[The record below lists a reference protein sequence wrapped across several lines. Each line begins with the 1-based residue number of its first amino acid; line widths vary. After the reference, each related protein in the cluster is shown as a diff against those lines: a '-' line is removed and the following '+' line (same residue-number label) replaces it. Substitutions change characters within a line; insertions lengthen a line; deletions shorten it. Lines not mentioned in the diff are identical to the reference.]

1 MTSTQLQPGTVIHG
15 THNDY
20 RIERVLGQGS
30 FGITYVANVRLK
42 GRLGAIEST
51 ATVAIKEFFLRDVS
65 SRNGLRV
72 FSVSDS
78 TLCSDYRRDFLR
90 EAQNLSRLDNDHI
103 VKVLETIEEN
113 DTVYYVMEYL
123 SGGNLDQH
131 ILSHG
136 KLSCREA
143 LDIAIQ
149 IGEALKCMHAQHMLH
164 LDLKPLNVMRGE
176 DGHIVLIDFGL
187 SKCFG
192 ADGQPESSTRIGQG
206 TTGYAPIEQHSFNK
220 ADGFMPTLDI
230 YALGA
235 TLFKMLTGSVPP
247 EASVVLNEGLPVDE
261 LSSAGVPPAII
272 ALVERAMQPLR
283 RMRHQTVGE
292 FVDEAQRL
300 LASAPLSVGGPAASK
315 PFADP
320 VSSCRPYGE
329 QLFSGQPFGGS
340 PSADVSTPV
349 GEATRRSDG
358 WSDIPKSFFAVR
370 ETIFPNDETTDR
382 EGAVK
387 EDRPAKI
394 EVRWERNLDE
404 ATKQKL
410 RSFLS
415 GMKRRRVW
423 NNHPYDDDGDKVEV
437 FTLGDNSLA
446 KAMSIIN
453 NRATD
458 GYFPRLNLQTALRA
472 VLLLEQMTGLSFR
485 LASENEVVFDRY
497 DPERK
502 DHYLCFDGFKDGFYL
517 IHKDDLYAPRMEGM
531 EYITKINAYTHL
543 FFDSYGMQIVCDG
556 ASPMCDG
563 ASFNL
568 RATQMMHEEMQP
580 IGNSFYRVRSGNQ
593 WNISS
598 YFSPVMPLL
607 PQWHDNISD
616 FSVHT
621 LPGPAFGLSY
631 VGVKATDLSGY
642 TYYYKWIGSNF
653 ELIAKYDKKE
663 REEREQFT

>member
-42 GRLGAIEST
+42 GRLGAIES
-51 ATVAIKEFFLRDVS
+51 AAMVAIKEFFLRDVS

-123 SGGNLDQH
+123 PGGNLDQH

-206 TTGYAPIEQHSFNK
+206 TTGYAPIEQHSFKK

-261 LSSAGVPPAII
+261 LSSAGVPPAVI

-283 RMRHQTVGE
+283 RMRHQTVDE

-300 LASAPLSVGGPAASK
+300 LASAPSSVGRPAA
-315 PFADP
+315 
-320 VSSCRPYGE
+320 
-329 QLFSGQPFGGS
+329 
-340 PSADVSTPV
+340 PSADAPTPV
-349 GEATRRSDG
+349 GDATRRSDG
-358 WSDIPKSFFAVR
+358 WSDSPKSVFAVR
-370 ETIFPNDETTDR
+370 ETIFTNDEATDR
-382 EGAVK
+382 EGAYR
-387 EDRPAKI
+387 DTPAKI
-394 EVRWERNLDE
+394 EVRWKQNLDE
-404 ATKQKL
+404 DTKQKL
-410 RSFLS
+410 RSLLS
-415 GMKRRRVW
+415 GMRRERVW
-423 NNHPYDDDGDKVEV
+423 NNHPYDDDGDKVQV

-458 GYFPRLNLQTALRA
+458 GYFPLLNLQTALRA

-531 EYITKINAYTHL
+531 EYITKIYARTHL
-543 FFDSYGMQIVCDG
+543 FSDDYGMQIVCDG

-568 RATQMMHEEMQP
+568 RATQLVHEEMQP

-621 LPGPAFGLSY
+621 LPGPAFGFSY
-631 VGVKATDLSGY
+631 VGVVATDLSGY
-642 TYYYKWIGSNF
+642 TYYYKWTGSRF

>member
-15 THNDY
+15 TYNDY

-51 ATVAIKEFFLRDVS
+51 AMVAIKEFFLRDVS

-78 TLCSDYRRDFLR
+78 TLCSDYRCDFLR

-206 TTGYAPIEQHSFNK
+206 TTGYAPIEQHSFKK

-235 TLFKMLTGSVPP
+235 TLFKMLTGCVPP

-261 LSSAGVPPAII
+261 LSSAGVPPAVI

-292 FVDEAQRL
+292 FIDEAQRL
-300 LASAPLSVGGPAASK
+300 MASAPSSVGGPAA
-315 PFADP
+315 
-320 VSSCRPYGE
+320 
-329 QLFSGQPFGGS
+329 L
-340 PSADVSTPV
+340 SADVPTPV

-394 EVRWERNLDE
+394 EVRWERNLGED
-404 ATKQKL
+404 TKQKL
-410 RSFLS
+410 RTFLS
-415 GMKRRRVW
+415 GMRRKRVW

-446 KAMSIIN
+446 KAMDIIN

-485 LASENEVVFDRY
+485 LAAENEVVFDRY

-517 IHKDDLYAPRMEGM
+517 IHKYDISATRMEGM
-531 EYITKINAYTHL
+531 EYITKINARTYL
-543 FFDSYGMQIVCDG
+543 FSDDYGMQIVCDG

-568 RATQMMHEEMQP
+568 RATQMVHEEMQP
-580 IGNSFYRVRSGNQ
+580 IGNSFYKVRSGNQ

-621 LPGPAFGLSY
+621 VPGPAFGLSY
-631 VGVKATDLSGY
+631 VGVKGTDLSGY
-642 TYYYKWIGSNF
+642 TYYYKWIGSKF

-663 REEREQFT
+663 REEREQYT

>member
-42 GRLGAIEST
+42 GRLGAIES
-51 ATVAIKEFFLRDVS
+51 AAMVAIKEFFLRDVS
-65 SRNGLRV
+65 CRNGLRV

-283 RMRHQTVGE
+283 RMRHQTVDE
-292 FVDEAQRL
+292 FIDETQRL
-300 LASAPLSVGGPAASK
+300 LASAPSSVGGPAA
-315 PFADP
+315 
-320 VSSCRPYGE
+320 
-329 QLFSGQPFGGS
+329 
-340 PSADVSTPV
+340 PSADVPTPV

-358 WSDIPKSFFAVR
+358 WSDSPKSVFAVR
-370 ETIFPNDETTDR
+370 ETIIPNDETTDR

-394 EVRWERNLDE
+394 EVRWERNLGED
-404 ATKQKL
+404 TKQKL

-446 KAMSIIN
+446 QAMNIIN

-458 GYFPRLNLQTALRA
+458 GYFPRLGLHTALRA

-485 LASENEVVFDRY
+485 LASESELVIDRY
-497 DPERK
+497 DPDRK
-502 DHYLCFDGFKDGFYL
+502 DLYLCFDGFKDGFYL
-517 IHKDDLYAPRMEGM
+517 IHEEQVTGVRFEGM
-531 EYITKINAYTHL
+531 EYMTKINARTNL
-543 FFDSYGMQIVCDG
+543 FSDDYGMQIVCDG

-568 RATQMMHEEMQP
+568 RATQMVHEEMQP

-607 PQWHDNISD
+607 PQWHDNISNL
-616 FSVHT
+616 SVHT
-621 LPGPAFGLSY
+621 VPGPAFGLPY

>member
-51 ATVAIKEFFLRDVS
+51 AMVAIKEFFLRDVS
-65 SRNGLRV
+65 CRNGLRV

-206 TTGYAPIEQHSFNK
+206 TTGYAPIEQHSFKK

-261 LSSAGVPPAII
+261 LSSAGVPPAVI

-300 LASAPLSVGGPAASK
+300 LASAPSSVGGPAA
-315 PFADP
+315 
-320 VSSCRPYGE
+320 
-329 QLFSGQPFGGS
+329 
-340 PSADVSTPV
+340 PSADVPTPV

-358 WSDIPKSFFAVR
+358 WSDSPKSIFAVR
-370 ETIFPNDETTDR
+370 ETIIPNDETTDR

-394 EVRWERNLDE
+394 EVRWERNLGED
-404 ATKQKL
+404 TKQKL

-446 KAMSIIN
+446 QAMNIIN

-458 GYFPRLNLQTALRA
+458 GYFPRLGLHTALRA

>member
-1 MTSTQLQPGTVIHG
+1 MTSTQLHPGTVIHG

-206 TTGYAPIEQHSFNK
+206 TTGYAPIEQHSFKK

-261 LSSAGVPPAII
+261 LSSAGVPPAVI

-300 LASAPLSVGGPAASK
+300 LASAPSSVGRPA
-315 PFADP
+315 
-320 VSSCRPYGE
+320 
-329 QLFSGQPFGGS
+329 S
-340 PSADVSTPV
+340 PSADVPTPV
-349 GEATRRSDG
+349 GEAIRRSDG
-358 WSDIPKSFFAVR
+358 WSDIPKSVFAVR

-394 EVRWERNLDE
+394 EVRWERNLGED
-404 ATKQKL
+404 TKQKL

-446 KAMSIIN
+446 EAMDIIN

-458 GYFPRLNLQTALRA
+458 GYFPRLGLHTALRA

-485 LASENEVVFDRY
+485 LASENELVFDRY
-497 DPERK
+497 YSERK
-502 DHYLCFDGFKDGFYL
+502 DLYLCFDGFKDGFYL
-517 IHKDDLYAPRMEGM
+517 IHEEQVTGVRFEGM
-531 EYITKINAYTHL
+531 EYMTKINARTNL
-543 FFDSYGMQIVCDG
+543 FSDDYGMQIVCDG

>member
-42 GRLGAIEST
+42 GRLGAIES
-51 ATVAIKEFFLRDVS
+51 AAMVAIKEFFLRDVS

-206 TTGYAPIEQHSFNK
+206 TTGYAPIEQHSFKK

-261 LSSAGVPPAII
+261 LSSAGVPPAIV

-300 LASAPLSVGGPAASK
+300 LASAPSSVGRPA
-315 PFADP
+315 
-320 VSSCRPYGE
+320 
-329 QLFSGQPFGGS
+329 S
-340 PSADVSTPV
+340 PSADVPTPV

-358 WSDIPKSFFAVR
+358 WSDIPKSVFAVR
-370 ETIFPNDETTDR
+370 ETIIPNDETTDR

-394 EVRWERNLDE
+394 EVRWERNLGED
-404 ATKQKL
+404 TKQKL

-415 GMKRRRVW
+415 GMKRERVW

-446 KAMSIIN
+446 KAMDIIN

-485 LASENEVVFDRY
+485 LASENEVVFDHY
-497 DPERK
+497 YSERK
-502 DHYLCFDGFKDGFYL
+502 DLYLCFDGFKDGFYL
-517 IHKDDLYAPRMEGM
+517 IHEEQVTGVRFEGM
-531 EYITKINAYTHL
+531 EYMTKINARTNL
-543 FFDSYGMQIVCDG
+543 FSDDYGMQIVCDG

-568 RATQMMHEEMQP
+568 RATQMVHEEMQP

-616 FSVHT
+616 LSVHT
-621 LPGPAFGLSY
+621 VPGPAFGLPY

-642 TYYYKWIGSNF
+642 TYYYKWTGSNF

>member
-42 GRLGAIEST
+42 GRLGAIES
-51 ATVAIKEFFLRDVS
+51 AAMVAIKEFFLRDVS

-206 TTGYAPIEQHSFNK
+206 TTGYAPIEQHSFKK

-235 TLFKMLTGSVPP
+235 TLFKMLTGCVPP

-261 LSSAGVPPAII
+261 LSSAGVPPAVI

-300 LASAPLSVGGPAASK
+300 QASAPSSVGGPAA
-315 PFADP
+315 
-320 VSSCRPYGE
+320 
-329 QLFSGQPFGGS
+329 
-340 PSADVSTPV
+340 PSADVPTPV

-358 WSDIPKSFFAVR
+358 WSDIPKSVFAVR
-370 ETIFPNDETTDR
+370 ETIIPNDETTDR

-394 EVRWERNLDE
+394 EVRWERNLGED
-404 ATKQKL
+404 TKQKL

-423 NNHPYDDDGDKVEV
+423 NNHPYDDDGDKVQV

-446 KAMSIIN
+446 QAMDIIN

-485 LASENEVVFDRY
+485 LASENELVIDRY
-497 DPERK
+497 DSDRK
-502 DHYLCFDGFKDGFYL
+502 DLYLCFDGFKDGFYL
-517 IHKDDLYAPRMEGM
+517 IHEEQVTGVRIEGL
-531 EYITKINAYTHL
+531 EYMTKLNAYTKL
-543 FFDSYGMQIVCDG
+543 FSDSYGMQIVCDG
-556 ASPMCDG
+556 ASPMCDVT
-563 ASFNL
+563 SFNL
-568 RATQMMHEEMQP
+568 RATQLVHEEMQP

-616 FSVHT
+616 LSVHT
-621 LPGPAFGLSY
+621 LPGPAFGFSY

>member
-51 ATVAIKEFFLRDVS
+51 AMVAIKEFFLRDVS

-283 RMRHQTVGE
+283 RMRHQTVDE
-292 FVDEAQRL
+292 FIDETQRL
-300 LASAPLSVGGPAASK
+300 LASAPSSVGGPAA
-315 PFADP
+315 
-320 VSSCRPYGE
+320 
-329 QLFSGQPFGGS
+329 
-340 PSADVSTPV
+340 PSADVPTPV
-349 GEATRRSDG
+349 GEAIRRSDG
-358 WSDIPKSFFAVR
+358 WSDSPKSVFAVR
-370 ETIFPNDETTDR
+370 ETIIPNDETTDR

-394 EVRWERNLDE
+394 EVRWERNLGED
-404 ATKQKL
+404 TKQKL

-446 KAMSIIN
+446 KAMDIIN

-485 LASENEVVFDRY
+485 LASENEVVIDHY
-497 DPERK
+497 YSERK
-502 DHYLCFDGFKDGFYL
+502 DLYLCFDGFKDGFYL
-517 IHKDDLYAPRMEGM
+517 IHEDDVFGPRMEGM
-531 EYITKINAYTHL
+531 EYITKIYARPHL
-543 FFDSYGMQIVCDG
+543 FSDDYGMQIVCDG

-568 RATQMMHEEMQP
+568 RATQLVHEEMQP

-616 FSVHT
+616 LSVHT
-621 LPGPAFGLSY
+621 LPGPAFGFSY
-631 VGVKATDLSGY
+631 VGVVATDLSGY
-642 TYYYKWIGSNF
+642 T
-653 ELIAKYDKKE
+653 
-663 REEREQFT
+663 

>member
-42 GRLGAIEST
+42 GRLGAIES
-51 ATVAIKEFFLRDVS
+51 AAMVAIKEFFLRDVS
-65 SRNGLRV
+65 CRNGLRV

-283 RMRHQTVGE
+283 RMRHQTVDE
-292 FVDEAQRL
+292 FIDETQRL
-300 LASAPLSVGGPAASK
+300 LASAPSSVGGPAA
-315 PFADP
+315 
-320 VSSCRPYGE
+320 
-329 QLFSGQPFGGS
+329 
-340 PSADVSTPV
+340 PSADVPTPV

-358 WSDIPKSFFAVR
+358 WSDSPKSVFAVR
-370 ETIFPNDETTDR
+370 ETIIPNDETTDR

-394 EVRWERNLDE
+394 EVRWERNLGED
-404 ATKQKL
+404 TKQKL

-446 KAMSIIN
+446 QAMNIIN

-485 LASENEVVFDRY
+485 LASENELVIDRY
-497 DPERK
+497 DSDRK
-502 DHYLCFDGFKDGFYL
+502 DLYLCFDGFKDGFYL
-517 IHKDDLYAPRMEGM
+517 IHEEQVTGVRIEGL
-531 EYITKINAYTHL
+531 EYMTKLNAYTKL
-543 FFDSYGMQIVCDG
+543 FSDDYGMQIVCDG

-568 RATQMMHEEMQP
+568 RATQMVHEEMQP

-616 FSVHT
+616 LSVHT
-621 LPGPAFGLSY
+621 LPGPAFGFSY
-631 VGVKATDLSGY
+631 VGVVATDLSGY

>member
-20 RIERVLGQGS
+20 RIERALGQGS

-42 GRLGAIEST
+42 GRLGAIES
-51 ATVAIKEFFLRDVS
+51 AAMVAIKEFFLRDVS

-206 TTGYAPIEQHSFNK
+206 TTGYAPIEQHSFKK

-235 TLFKMLTGSVPP
+235 TLFKMLTGCVPP

-292 FVDEAQRL
+292 FVDEAQHL
-300 LASAPLSVGGPAASK
+300 LASAPSSVGGPA
-315 PFADP
+315 
-320 VSSCRPYGE
+320 
-329 QLFSGQPFGGS
+329 S
-340 PSADVSTPV
+340 PSADVPTPV

-358 WSDIPKSFFAVR
+358 WSDIPKSAFAVR
-370 ETIFPNDETTDR
+370 ESIFTKDEATYR
-382 EGAVK
+382 EGAYRGTP
-387 EDRPAKI
+387 EMI
-394 EVRWERNLDE
+394 EVFWKRMLGED
-404 ATKQKL
+404 TKQRL
-410 RSFLS
+410 RSLLS
-415 GMKRRRVW
+415 GMRRVRVW
-423 NNHPYDDDGDKVEV
+423 NNNPYDEDNGDKVEV
-437 FTLGDNSLA
+437 FTLGDDSLA
-446 KAMSIIN
+446 KVMDIIN

-472 VLLLEQMTGLSFR
+472 VLLLEEMTGHSFR
-485 LASENEVVFDRY
+485 LASESEIVFERY
-497 DPERK
+497 NPERK
-502 DHYLCFDGFKDGFYL
+502 DRYLCFDGFKDGFYL
-517 IHKDDLYAPRMEGM
+517 INKDNLSAPMM
-531 EYITKINAYTHL
+531 QNHEYITKLDARTDL
-543 FFDSYGMQIVCDG
+543 FSDSYGMQIVCDG
-556 ASPMCDG
+556 ASPMCNG

-568 RATQMMHEEMQP
+568 RATQMVHEEMQP

-607 PQWHDNISD
+607 PQWHDNISN
-616 FSVHT
+616 FSVRT
-621 LPGPAFGLSY
+621 VPGPAFGLPY
-631 VGVKATDLSGY
+631 VGVVATDLSGY
-642 TYYYKWIGSNF
+642 TYYYKWTGSNF

-663 REEREQFT
+663 REEREQLT

>member
-51 ATVAIKEFFLRDVS
+51 AMVAIKEFFLRDVS

-206 TTGYAPIEQHSFNK
+206 TTGYAPIEQHSFKK

-235 TLFKMLTGSVPP
+235 TLFKMLTGCVPP

-261 LSSAGVPPAII
+261 LSSAGVPPAVI

-300 LASAPLSVGGPAASK
+300 LASAPSSVGRPA
-315 PFADP
+315 
-320 VSSCRPYGE
+320 
-329 QLFSGQPFGGS
+329 S
-340 PSADVSTPV
+340 PSADVPTPV
-349 GEATRRSDG
+349 GEAIRRSDG
-358 WSDIPKSFFAVR
+358 WSDIPKSVFAVR

-394 EVRWERNLDE
+394 EVRWERNLGED
-404 ATKQKL
+404 TKQKL

-446 KAMSIIN
+446 EAMDIIN

-458 GYFPRLNLQTALRA
+458 GYFPRLGLHTALRA

-485 LASENEVVFDRY
+485 LASESELVFDRY
-497 DPERK
+497 DPDRK
-502 DHYLCFDGFKDGFYL
+502 DLYLCFDGFKDGFYL
-517 IHKDDLYAPRMEGM
+517 IHEEQVTGVRFEGM

-621 LPGPAFGLSY
+621 LPGPVFGLSY

>member
-42 GRLGAIEST
+42 GRLGSIESA

-261 LSSAGVPPAII
+261 LSSAGVPPTVI

-283 RMRHQTVGE
+283 RMRHQTVDE
-292 FVDEAQRL
+292 FIDETQRL
-300 LASAPLSVGGPAASK
+300 LASAPSSVGGPVA
-315 PFADP
+315 
-320 VSSCRPYGE
+320 
-329 QLFSGQPFGGS
+329 
-340 PSADVSTPV
+340 PSADVPTPV

-358 WSDIPKSFFAVR
+358 WSDIPKSVFAVR
-370 ETIFPNDETTDR
+370 ETIIPNDETTDR

-394 EVRWERNLDE
+394 EVRWERNLGED
-404 ATKQKL
+404 TKQKL

-446 KAMSIIN
+446 QAMNIIN

-458 GYFPRLNLQTALRA
+458 GYFPRLGLHTALRA

-485 LASENEVVFDRY
+485 LASENEVVFDHY
-497 DPERK
+497 YSERK
-502 DHYLCFDGFKDGFYL
+502 DLYLCFDGFKDGFYL
-517 IHKDDLYAPRMEGM
+517 IHEEQVTGVRFEGM
-531 EYITKINAYTHL
+531 EYMTKINARTNL
-543 FFDSYGMQIVCDG
+543 FSDDYGMQIVCDG

>member
-51 ATVAIKEFFLRDVS
+51 AMVAIKEFFLRDVS

-206 TTGYAPIEQHSFNK
+206 TTGYAPIEQHSFKK

-261 LSSAGVPPAII
+261 LSSAGVPPAVI

-300 LASAPLSVGGPAASK
+300 LASAPSSVGRPA
-315 PFADP
+315 
-320 VSSCRPYGE
+320 
-329 QLFSGQPFGGS
+329 S
-340 PSADVSTPV
+340 PSADVPTPV
-349 GEATRRSDG
+349 GEAIRRSDG
-358 WSDIPKSFFAVR
+358 WSDIPKSVFAVR

-394 EVRWERNLDE
+394 EVRWERNLGED
-404 ATKQKL
+404 TKQKL

-446 KAMSIIN
+446 EAMDIIN

-458 GYFPRLNLQTALRA
+458 GYFPRLGLHTALRA

-485 LASENEVVFDRY
+485 LASESELVFDRY
-497 DPERK
+497 DPDRK
-502 DHYLCFDGFKDGFYL
+502 DLYLCFDGFKDGFYL
-517 IHKDDLYAPRMEGM
+517 IHEEQVTGVRFEGM

>member
-42 GRLGAIEST
+42 GRLGAIES
-51 ATVAIKEFFLRDVS
+51 AAMVAIKEFFLRDVS

-143 LDIAIQ
+143 LDIALQ
-149 IGEALKCMHAQHMLH
+149 IGEALRCMHAQHMLH

-206 TTGYAPIEQHSFNK
+206 TTGYAPIEQHSFKK

-261 LSSAGVPPAII
+261 LSSAGVPPAVI

-283 RMRHQTVGE
+283 RMRHQTVDE

-300 LASAPLSVGGPAASK
+300 LASAPSSVGRPAA
-315 PFADP
+315 
-320 VSSCRPYGE
+320 
-329 QLFSGQPFGGS
+329 
-340 PSADVSTPV
+340 PSADAPTPV
-349 GEATRRSDG
+349 GDATRRSDG
-358 WSDIPKSFFAVR
+358 WSDSPKSVFAVR
-370 ETIFPNDETTDR
+370 ETIFTNDEATDR
-382 EGAVK
+382 EGAYR
-387 EDRPAKI
+387 DTPAKI
-394 EVRWERNLDE
+394 EVRWKQNLDE

-410 RSFLS
+410 RSLLS
-415 GMKRRRVW
+415 SMRRKRVW
-423 NNHPYDDDGDKVEV
+423 NNHPYDDDGDKVQV

-458 GYFPRLNLQTALRA
+458 GYFPLLNLQTALRA

-531 EYITKINAYTHL
+531 EYITKIYARTHL
-543 FFDSYGMQIVCDG
+543 FSDSYGMQIVCDG

-568 RATQMMHEEMQP
+568 RATQMVHEEMQP

-621 LPGPAFGLSY
+621 LPGPAFGFSY
-631 VGVKATDLSGY
+631 VGVVATDLSGY
-642 TYYYKWIGSNF
+642 TYYYKWTGSNF

>member
-20 RIERVLGQGS
+20 RIECVLGQGS

-51 ATVAIKEFFLRDVS
+51 AMVAIKEFFLRDVS

-149 IGEALKCMHAQHMLH
+149 IGDALKCMHAQHMLH

-206 TTGYAPIEQHSFNK
+206 TTGYAPIEQHSFKK

-235 TLFKMLTGSVPP
+235 TLFKMLTGCVPP

-261 LSSAGVPPAII
+261 LSSAGVPPAVI

-283 RMRHQTVGE
+283 RMRHQTVSE

-300 LASAPLSVGGPAASK
+300 LASAPSSVGRPA
-315 PFADP
+315 
-320 VSSCRPYGE
+320 
-329 QLFSGQPFGGS
+329 S
-340 PSADVSTPV
+340 PSADVPTPV
-349 GEATRRSDG
+349 GEAIRRSDG
-358 WSDIPKSFFAVR
+358 WSDSPKSAFAVR
-370 ETIFPNDETTDR
+370 ESIIPNDETTDR

-394 EVRWERNLDE
+394 EVRWERNLGED
-404 ATKQKL
+404 TKQKL

-485 LASENEVVFDRY
+485 LASENEVVFDHY
-497 DPERK
+497 YSERK
-502 DHYLCFDGFKDGFYL
+502 DLYLCFDGFKDGFYL
-517 IHKDDLYAPRMEGM
+517 IHEEQVTGVRFEGM
-531 EYITKINAYTHL
+531 EYMTKINARTNL
-543 FFDSYGMQIVCDG
+543 FSDDYGMQIVCDG

-568 RATQMMHEEMQP
+568 RATQMVHEEMQP

-616 FSVHT
+616 LSVHT
-621 LPGPAFGLSY
+621 VPGPAFGLPY

>member
-42 GRLGAIEST
+42 GRLGAIES
-51 ATVAIKEFFLRDVS
+51 AAMVAIKEFFLRDVS

-143 LDIAIQ
+143 LDIALQ

-206 TTGYAPIEQHSFNK
+206 TTGYAPIEQHSFKK

-235 TLFKMLTGSVPP
+235 TLFKMLTGCVPP

-261 LSSAGVPPAII
+261 LSSAGVPPAVI

-283 RMRHQTVGE
+283 RMRHQTVDE

-300 LASAPLSVGGPAASK
+300 LASAPSSVGGPAA
-315 PFADP
+315 
-320 VSSCRPYGE
+320 
-329 QLFSGQPFGGS
+329 
-340 PSADVSTPV
+340 PSADAPTPV
-349 GEATRRSDG
+349 GDATRRSDG

-394 EVRWERNLDE
+394 EVRWKQNLDE
-404 ATKQKL
+404 NTKQKL

-415 GMKRRRVW
+415 GMRRRRVW

-446 KAMSIIN
+446 KAMYIIN

-485 LASENEVVFDRY
+485 LASENELVIDRY
-497 DPERK
+497 DPDRK
-502 DHYLCFDGFKDGFYL
+502 DLYLCFDGFKDGFYL
-517 IHKDDLYAPRMEGM
+517 IHEEQVTGVRIEGL
-531 EYITKINAYTHL
+531 EYMTKLNAYTHL
-543 FFDSYGMQIVCDG
+543 FSDDYGMQIVCDG

-568 RATQMMHEEMQP
+568 RATQLVHEEMQP

-642 TYYYKWIGSNF
+642 TYYYKWIGSRF

>member
-1 MTSTQLQPGTVIHG
+1 MTSTQLHPGTVIHG

-51 ATVAIKEFFLRDVS
+51 AMVAIKEFFLRDVS

-206 TTGYAPIEQHSFNK
+206 TTGYAPIEQHSFKK

-247 EASVVLNEGLPVDE
+247 EASVVLNEELPVDE

-300 LASAPLSVGGPAASK
+300 LASAPSSVGGPA
-315 PFADP
+315 
-320 VSSCRPYGE
+320 
-329 QLFSGQPFGGS
+329 S
-340 PSADVSTPV
+340 PSADVPTPV
-349 GEATRRSDG
+349 GDATRRSDG

-404 ATKQKL
+404 DTKQKL
-410 RSFLS
+410 RTFLS

-437 FTLGDNSLA
+437 FTLGDNSLE

-531 EYITKINAYTHL
+531 EYITKIHARTHL
-543 FFDSYGMQIVCDG
+543 FSDDYGMQIVCDG

-568 RATQMMHEEMQP
+568 RATQMVHEEMQP

-621 LPGPAFGLSY
+621 LPGPAFGFSY
-631 VGVKATDLSGY
+631 VGVVATDLSGY

-663 REEREQFT
+663 RAEREQLT

>member
-51 ATVAIKEFFLRDVS
+51 AMVAIKEFFLRDVS

-206 TTGYAPIEQHSFNK
+206 TTGYAPIEQHSFKK

-261 LSSAGVPPAII
+261 LSSAGVPPAVI

-300 LASAPLSVGGPAASK
+300 LASAPSSVGRPA
-315 PFADP
+315 
-320 VSSCRPYGE
+320 
-329 QLFSGQPFGGS
+329 S
-340 PSADVSTPV
+340 PSADVPTPV
-349 GEATRRSDG
+349 GEAIRRSNG
-358 WSDIPKSFFAVR
+358 WSDSPKSAFAVR

-394 EVRWERNLDE
+394 EVRWERNLGED
-404 ATKQKL
+404 TKQKL

-446 KAMSIIN
+446 EAMDIIN

-458 GYFPRLNLQTALRA
+458 GYFPRLGLHTALRA

-485 LASENEVVFDRY
+485 LASESELVFDRY
-497 DPERK
+497 DPDRK
-502 DHYLCFDGFKDGFYL
+502 DLYLCFDGFKDGFYL
-517 IHKDDLYAPRMEGM
+517 IHEEQVTGVRFEGM

>member
-51 ATVAIKEFFLRDVS
+51 AMVAIKEFFLRDVS

-78 TLCSDYRRDFLR
+78 ALCSDYRRDFLR

-206 TTGYAPIEQHSFNK
+206 TTGYAPIEQHSFKK

-235 TLFKMLTGSVPP
+235 TLFKMLTGGVPP

-261 LSSAGVPPAII
+261 LSSAGVPPAVI

-300 LASAPLSVGGPAASK
+300 LASAPSSVGRPA
-315 PFADP
+315 
-320 VSSCRPYGE
+320 
-329 QLFSGQPFGGS
+329 S
-340 PSADVSTPV
+340 PSADVPTPV
-349 GEATRRSDG
+349 GEAIRRSDG
-358 WSDIPKSFFAVR
+358 WSDIPKSVFAVR

-394 EVRWERNLDE
+394 EVRWERNLGED
-404 ATKQKL
+404 TKQKL

-446 KAMSIIN
+446 EAMDIIN

-458 GYFPRLNLQTALRA
+458 GYFPRLGLHTALRA

-485 LASENEVVFDRY
+485 LASESELVFDRY
-497 DPERK
+497 DPDRK
-502 DHYLCFDGFKDGFYL
+502 DLYLCFDGFKDGFYL
-517 IHKDDLYAPRMEGM
+517 IHEEQVTGVRFEGM

>member
-51 ATVAIKEFFLRDVS
+51 AMVAIKEFFLRDVS

-206 TTGYAPIEQHSFNK
+206 TTGYAPIEQHSFKK

-235 TLFKMLTGSVPP
+235 TLFKMLTGCVPP

-261 LSSAGVPPAII
+261 LSSAGVPPAVI

-300 LASAPLSVGGPAASK
+300 LASAPSSVGGPAA
-315 PFADP
+315 
-320 VSSCRPYGE
+320 
-329 QLFSGQPFGGS
+329 
-340 PSADVSTPV
+340 PSADVPTPV
-349 GEATRRSDG
+349 GDATRRSDG
-358 WSDIPKSFFAVR
+358 WSDNPKSFFAVR
-370 ETIFPNDETTDR
+370 ETIIPNDETTDR

-394 EVRWERNLDE
+394 EVRWERNLGED
-404 ATKQKL
+404 TKQKL

-446 KAMSIIN
+446 EAMDIIN

-458 GYFPRLNLQTALRA
+458 GYFPRLGLHTALRA

-485 LASENEVVFDRY
+485 LASESELVFDRY
-497 DPERK
+497 DPDRK
-502 DHYLCFDGFKDGFYL
+502 DLYLCFDGFKDGFYL
-517 IHKDDLYAPRMEGM
+517 IHEEQVTGVRFEGM

>member
-42 GRLGAIEST
+42 GRLGAIES
-51 ATVAIKEFFLRDVS
+51 AAMVAIKEFFLRDVS

-206 TTGYAPIEQHSFNK
+206 TTGYAPIEQHSFKK

-235 TLFKMLTGSVPP
+235 TLFKMLTGCVPP

-261 LSSAGVPPAII
+261 LSSAGVPPAVI

-300 LASAPLSVGGPAASK
+300 QASAPSSVGRPA
-315 PFADP
+315 
-320 VSSCRPYGE
+320 
-329 QLFSGQPFGGS
+329 S
-340 PSADVSTPV
+340 PSADVPTPV

-358 WSDIPKSFFAVR
+358 WSDIPKSVFAVR
-370 ETIFPNDETTDR
+370 ETIIPNDETTDR

-404 ATKQKL
+404 NTKQKL

-415 GMKRRRVW
+415 GMRRRRVW

-446 KAMSIIN
+446 KAMNIIN

-458 GYFPRLNLQTALRA
+458 GYFPLLNLQTALRA

-485 LASENEVVFDRY
+485 LASENELVIDRY
-497 DPERK
+497 DSDRK
-502 DHYLCFDGFKDGFYL
+502 DLYLCFDGFKDGFYL
-517 IHKDDLYAPRMEGM
+517 IHEEQVTGVRIEGL
-531 EYITKINAYTHL
+531 EYMTKINAYTKL
-543 FFDSYGMQIVCDG
+543 FSDSYGMQIVCDG
-556 ASPMCDG
+556 ASPMCDVT
-563 ASFNL
+563 SFNL
-568 RATQMMHEEMQP
+568 RATQLVHEEMQP
-580 IGNSFYRVRSGNQ
+580 IGNSFYKVRNGNQ

-621 LPGPAFGLSY
+621 LPGPAFGFSY
-631 VGVKATDLSGY
+631 VGVVATDLSGY
-642 TYYYKWIGSNF
+642 TYYYKWTGSNF

-663 REEREQFT
+663 REEREQLT

>member
-42 GRLGAIEST
+42 GRLGAIES
-51 ATVAIKEFFLRDVS
+51 AAMVAIKEFFLRDVS

-143 LDIAIQ
+143 LDIALQ

-206 TTGYAPIEQHSFNK
+206 TTGYAPIEQHSFKK

-235 TLFKMLTGSVPP
+235 TLFKMLTGCVPP

-261 LSSAGVPPAII
+261 LSSAGVPPAVI

-283 RMRHQTVGE
+283 RMRHQTVDE

-300 LASAPLSVGGPAASK
+300 LASAPSSVGRPAA
-315 PFADP
+315 
-320 VSSCRPYGE
+320 
-329 QLFSGQPFGGS
+329 
-340 PSADVSTPV
+340 PSADAPTPV
-349 GEATRRSDG
+349 GDATRRSDG
-358 WSDIPKSFFAVR
+358 WSDSPKSVFAVR
-370 ETIFPNDETTDR
+370 ETIFTNDEATDR
-382 EGAVK
+382 EGAYR
-387 EDRPAKI
+387 DTPAKI
-394 EVRWERNLDE
+394 EVRWKQNLDE
-404 ATKQKL
+404 DTKQKL
-410 RSFLS
+410 RSLLS
-415 GMKRRRVW
+415 SMRRKRVW
-423 NNHPYDDDGDKVEV
+423 NNHPYDDDGDKVQV

-458 GYFPRLNLQTALRA
+458 GYFPLLNLQTALRA

-531 EYITKINAYTHL
+531 EYITKIYARTHL
-543 FFDSYGMQIVCDG
+543 FSDDYGMQIVCDG

-568 RATQMMHEEMQP
+568 RATQLVHEEMQP

-621 LPGPAFGLSY
+621 LPGPAFGFSY
-631 VGVKATDLSGY
+631 VGVVATDLSGY
-642 TYYYKWIGSNF
+642 TYYYKWTGSNF

>member
-42 GRLGAIEST
+42 GRLGAIESA

-143 LDIAIQ
+143 LDIALQ
-149 IGEALKCMHAQHMLH
+149 IGEALRCMHAQHMLH

-206 TTGYAPIEQHSFNK
+206 TTGYAPIEQHSFKK

-261 LSSAGVPPAII
+261 LSSEGVPPAVI
-272 ALVERAMQPLR
+272 AFVERAMQPLR
-283 RMRHQTVGE
+283 RMRHQTVDE

-300 LASAPLSVGGPAASK
+300 LASAPSSVGGPAASK
-315 PFADP
+315 PFADQ
-320 VSSCRPYGE
+320 VS
-329 QLFSGQPFGGS
+329 SGQPFGGF
-340 PSADVSTPV
+340 PSADAPTPV
-349 GEATRRSDG
+349 GEVTRRSDG

-404 ATKQKL
+404 NTKQKL

-415 GMKRRRVW
+415 GMRRRRVW

-446 KAMSIIN
+446 KAMDIIN

-485 LASENEVVFDRY
+485 LASENELVIDHY
-497 DPERK
+497 DSERK

-517 IHKDDLYAPRMEGM
+517 IHEDDVFGPRMEGM
-531 EYITKINAYTHL
+531 EYITKIYARPHL
-543 FFDSYGMQIVCDG
+543 FSDDYGMQIVCDG

-568 RATQMMHEEMQP
+568 RVTQMMHKEMQP

-642 TYYYKWIGSNF
+642 TYYYKWTGSRF

>member
-42 GRLGAIEST
+42 GRLGAIES
-51 ATVAIKEFFLRDVS
+51 AAMVAIKEFFLRDVS
-65 SRNGLRV
+65 CRNGLRV

-143 LDIAIQ
+143 LDIALQ

-206 TTGYAPIEQHSFNK
+206 TTGYAPIEQHSFKK

-261 LSSAGVPPAII
+261 LSSAGVPPAVI

-283 RMRHQTVGE
+283 RMRHQTVDE

-300 LASAPLSVGGPAASK
+300 LASAPSSVGGPAASK
-315 PFADP
+315 PFADQ
-320 VSSCRPYGE
+320 VS
-329 QLFSGQPFGGS
+329 SGQPFGGF
-340 PSADVSTPV
+340 PSSDAPTPV
-349 GEATRRSDG
+349 GDATRRSDG
-358 WSDIPKSFFAVR
+358 WSDIPKSVFAVR

-394 EVRWERNLDE
+394 EVRWERNLGE
-404 ATKQKL
+404 NTKQKL

-415 GMKRRRVW
+415 GMRRRRVW

-446 KAMSIIN
+446 EAMDIIN

-458 GYFPRLNLQTALRA
+458 GYFPRLSLQTALRA

-485 LASENEVVFDRY
+485 LASESEVVIDRY
-497 DPERK
+497 VPERK
-502 DHYLCFDGFKDGFYL
+502 EHYLCFDGNKDGFYL
-517 IHKDDLYAPRMEGM
+517 IHKDDLFAPRMEGH
-531 EYITKINAYTHL
+531 EYITKLDAYTNL
-543 FFDSYGMQIVCDG
+543 FSDSYGMQIVCDG

-568 RATQMMHEEMQP
+568 RATQMVHEEMQP

-621 LPGPAFGLSY
+621 LPGPAFGFSY
-631 VGVKATDLSGY
+631 VGVVATDLSGY
-642 TYYYKWIGSNF
+642 TYYYKWTGSNF

>member
-1 MTSTQLQPGTVIHG
+1 MTSTQLHPGTVIHG

-51 ATVAIKEFFLRDVS
+51 AMVAIKEFFLRDVS

-206 TTGYAPIEQHSFNK
+206 TTGYAPIEQHSFKK

-235 TLFKMLTGSVPP
+235 TLFKMLTGCVPP

-261 LSSAGVPPAII
+261 LSSAGVPPAVI

-300 LASAPLSVGGPAASK
+300 LASAPSSVGRPA
-315 PFADP
+315 
-320 VSSCRPYGE
+320 
-329 QLFSGQPFGGS
+329 S
-340 PSADVSTPV
+340 PSADVPTPV
-349 GEATRRSDG
+349 GDAIRRSDG
-358 WSDIPKSFFAVR
+358 WSDIPKSVFAVR

-394 EVRWERNLDE
+394 EVRWERNLGED
-404 ATKQKL
+404 TKQKL

-446 KAMSIIN
+446 EAMDIIN

-458 GYFPRLNLQTALRA
+458 GYFPRLGLHTALRA

-485 LASENEVVFDRY
+485 LASESELVFDRY
-497 DPERK
+497 DPDRK
-502 DHYLCFDGFKDGFYL
+502 DLYLCFDGFKDGFYL
-517 IHKDDLYAPRMEGM
+517 IHEEQVTGVRFEGM

-663 REEREQFT
+663 REEHEQFT

>member
-42 GRLGAIEST
+42 GRLGAIES
-51 ATVAIKEFFLRDVS
+51 AAMVAIKEFFLRDVS

-136 KLSCREA
+136 RLSCREA

-206 TTGYAPIEQHSFNK
+206 TTGYAPIEQHSFKK

-235 TLFKMLTGSVPP
+235 TLFKMLTGCVPP

-261 LSSAGVPPAII
+261 LSSAGVPPAVI

-300 LASAPLSVGGPAASK
+300 LASAPSSVGRPA
-315 PFADP
+315 
-320 VSSCRPYGE
+320 
-329 QLFSGQPFGGS
+329 S
-340 PSADVSTPV
+340 PSADVPTPV

-358 WSDIPKSFFAVR
+358 WSDIPKSVFAVR
-370 ETIFPNDETTDR
+370 ETIIPNDETTDR

-387 EDRPAKI
+387 ENRPAKI

-404 ATKQKL
+404 NTKQKL

-415 GMKRRRVW
+415 GMRRRRVW

-446 KAMSIIN
+446 QAMNIIN

-458 GYFPRLNLQTALRA
+458 GYFPRLGLHTALRA

-517 IHKDDLYAPRMEGM
+517 IHKDDLYAPRIEGM

-663 REEREQFT
+663 REEREQYT

>member
-51 ATVAIKEFFLRDVS
+51 AMVAIKEFFLRDVS

-206 TTGYAPIEQHSFNK
+206 TTGYAPIEQHSFKK

-235 TLFKMLTGSVPP
+235 TLFKMLTGCVPP

-300 LASAPLSVGGPAASK
+300 LASAPSSVGRPA
-315 PFADP
+315 
-320 VSSCRPYGE
+320 
-329 QLFSGQPFGGS
+329 S
-340 PSADVSTPV
+340 PSADVPTPV
-349 GEATRRSDG
+349 GDATRRSDG
-358 WSDIPKSFFAVR
+358 WSDNPKSFFAVR
-370 ETIFPNDETTDR
+370 ETIIPNDETTDR

-394 EVRWERNLDE
+394 EVRWERNLGED
-404 ATKQKL
+404 TKQKL

-446 KAMSIIN
+446 EAMDIIN

-458 GYFPRLNLQTALRA
+458 GYFPRLGLHTALRA

-485 LASENEVVFDRY
+485 LASESELVFDRY
-497 DPERK
+497 DPDRK
-502 DHYLCFDGFKDGFYL
+502 DLYLCFDGFKDGFYL
-517 IHKDDLYAPRMEGM
+517 IHEEQVTGVRFEGM

>member
-51 ATVAIKEFFLRDVS
+51 VMVAIKEFFLRDVS

-261 LSSAGVPPAII
+261 LSSAGVPPAVI

-292 FVDEAQRL
+292 FIDEAQRL
-300 LASAPLSVGGPAASK
+300 LASAPSSVGGPAA
-315 PFADP
+315 
-320 VSSCRPYGE
+320 
-329 QLFSGQPFGGS
+329 
-340 PSADVSTPV
+340 PSADVPTPV
-349 GEATRRSDG
+349 GEAIRRSDG

-394 EVRWERNLDE
+394 EVRWERNLGED
-404 ATKQKL
+404 TKQKL
-410 RSFLS
+410 RTFLS
-415 GMKRRRVW
+415 GMRRKRVW

-446 KAMSIIN
+446 KAMDIIN

-485 LASENEVVFDRY
+485 LAAENEVVFDRY

-517 IHKDDLYAPRMEGM
+517 IHEDDVFGPRMEGM
-531 EYITKINAYTHL
+531 EYITKIYARTHL
-543 FFDSYGMQIVCDG
+543 FSDDYGMQIVCDG

-568 RATQMMHEEMQP
+568 RATQMVHEEMQP

-616 FSVHT
+616 LSVHT
-621 LPGPAFGLSY
+621 VPGPAFGLSY
-631 VGVKATDLSGY
+631 VGVVATDLSGY
-642 TYYYKWIGSNF
+642 TYYYKWTGSNF

-663 REEREQFT
+663 REEREQLT

>member
-42 GRLGAIEST
+42 GRLGAIES
-51 ATVAIKEFFLRDVS
+51 AAMVAIKEFFLRDVS

-206 TTGYAPIEQHSFNK
+206 TTGYAPIEQHSFKK

-261 LSSAGVPPAII
+261 LSSAGVPPAVI

-300 LASAPLSVGGPAASK
+300 LASAPSSVGRPAA
-315 PFADP
+315 
-320 VSSCRPYGE
+320 
-329 QLFSGQPFGGS
+329 
-340 PSADVSTPV
+340 PSADVPTPV

-370 ETIFPNDETTDR
+370 ETIIPNDETTDR

-404 ATKQKL
+404 NTKQKL

-415 GMKRRRVW
+415 GMRRRRVW

-446 KAMSIIN
+446 EAMDIIN

-458 GYFPRLNLQTALRA
+458 GYFPRLGLHTALRA

-485 LASENEVVFDRY
+485 LASESELVIDRY
-497 DPERK
+497 DPDRK
-502 DHYLCFDGFKDGFYL
+502 DLYLCFDGFKDGFYL
-517 IHKDDLYAPRMEGM
+517 IHEEQVTGVRFEGM

-663 REEREQFT
+663 REEREQYT

>member
-51 ATVAIKEFFLRDVS
+51 AMVAIKEFFLRDVS

-206 TTGYAPIEQHSFNK
+206 TTGYAPIEQHSFKK

-261 LSSAGVPPAII
+261 LSSAGVPPAVI
-272 ALVERAMQPLR
+272 ALVERAMHPLR
-283 RMRHQTVGE
+283 RMRHQTVDE
-292 FVDEAQRL
+292 FIDEAQRL
-300 LASAPLSVGGPAASK
+300 MASAPSSVGGPAA
-315 PFADP
+315 
-320 VSSCRPYGE
+320 
-329 QLFSGQPFGGS
+329 
-340 PSADVSTPV
+340 PSADVPTPV
-349 GEATRRSDG
+349 GEASRRSDG
-358 WSDIPKSFFAVR
+358 WSDSPKSAFAVR
-370 ETIFPNDETTDR
+370 ESIFTKDEATYH
-382 EGAVK
+382 EGAYRGTP
-387 EDRPAKI
+387 EMI
-394 EVRWERNLDE
+394 EVFWKRMLGED
-404 ATKQKL
+404 TKQKL
-410 RSFLS
+410 RSLLS
-415 GMKRRRVW
+415 GMRRVRVW
-423 NNHPYDDDGDKVEV
+423 NNNPYDEDNGDKVEV
-437 FTLGDNSLA
+437 FTLGDDSLA
-446 KAMSIIN
+446 KVMDIIN
-453 NRATD
+453 NRETD

-472 VLLLEQMTGLSFR
+472 VLLLEEMTGHSFR
-485 LASENEVVFDRY
+485 LASESEIVFERY
-497 DPERK
+497 NPERK
-502 DHYLCFDGFKDGFYL
+502 DRYLCFDGFKDGFYL
-517 IHKDDLYAPRMEGM
+517 INKDNLSAPMM
-531 EYITKINAYTHL
+531 QNHEYITKLDARTDL
-543 FFDSYGMQIVCDG
+543 FSDSYGMQIVCDG
-556 ASPMCDG
+556 ASPMCNG

-568 RATQMMHEEMQP
+568 RATQMVHEEMQP

-607 PQWHDNISD
+607 PQWHDNISN
-616 FSVHT
+616 FSVRT
-621 LPGPAFGLSY
+621 VPGPAFGFSY
-631 VGVKATDLSGY
+631 VGVVATDLSGY
-642 TYYYKWIGSNF
+642 TYYYKWTGSNF

-663 REEREQFT
+663 REEREQYT

>member
-1 MTSTQLQPGTVIHG
+1 MTSTQLHPGTVIHG

-206 TTGYAPIEQHSFNK
+206 TTGYAPIEQHSFKK

-261 LSSAGVPPAII
+261 LSSAGVPPAVI

-300 LASAPLSVGGPAASK
+300 LASAPSSVGRPA
-315 PFADP
+315 
-320 VSSCRPYGE
+320 
-329 QLFSGQPFGGS
+329 S
-340 PSADVSTPV
+340 PSADVPTPV
-349 GEATRRSDG
+349 GEAIRRSNG
-358 WSDIPKSFFAVR
+358 WSDSPKSAFAVR

-387 EDRPAKI
+387 ENRPAKI
-394 EVRWERNLDE
+394 EVRWERNLGED
-404 ATKQKL
+404 TKQKL

-423 NNHPYDDDGDKVEV
+423 NNHTYDDDGDKVEV

-485 LASENEVVFDRY
+485 LASENEVVIDHY
-497 DPERK
+497 YSERK
-502 DHYLCFDGFKDGFYL
+502 DLYLCFDGFKDGFYL
-517 IHKDDLYAPRMEGM
+517 IHEDDVFGPRMEGM
-531 EYITKINAYTHL
+531 EYITKIYARTHL
-543 FFDSYGMQIVCDG
+543 FSDDYGMQIVCDG

-568 RATQMMHEEMQP
+568 RATQMVHEEMQP

-616 FSVHT
+616 LSVHT
-621 LPGPAFGLSY
+621 VPGPAFGLPY

>member
-51 ATVAIKEFFLRDVS
+51 AMVAIKEFFLRDVS

-206 TTGYAPIEQHSFNK
+206 TTGYAPIEQHSFKK

-261 LSSAGVPPAII
+261 LSSAGVPPAVI
-272 ALVERAMQPLR
+272 ALVERAMHPLR
-283 RMRHQTVGE
+283 RMRHQTVDE
-292 FVDEAQRL
+292 FIDEAQRL
-300 LASAPLSVGGPAASK
+300 MASAPSSVGGPAA
-315 PFADP
+315 
-320 VSSCRPYGE
+320 
-329 QLFSGQPFGGS
+329 
-340 PSADVSTPV
+340 PSADAPTPV
-349 GEATRRSDG
+349 GEAIRRSDG
-358 WSDIPKSFFAVR
+358 WSDSPKSAFAVR
-370 ETIFPNDETTDR
+370 ESIFTKDEATYR
-382 EGAVK
+382 EGAYRGTP
-387 EDRPAKI
+387 EMI
-394 EVRWERNLDE
+394 EVFWKRMLGED
-404 ATKQKL
+404 TKQKL
-410 RSFLS
+410 RSLLS
-415 GMKRRRVW
+415 GMRRVRVW
-423 NNHPYDDDGDKVEV
+423 NNNPYDEDNGDKVEV
-437 FTLGDNSLA
+437 FTLGDDSLA
-446 KAMSIIN
+446 KVMDIIN

-472 VLLLEQMTGLSFR
+472 VLLLEEMTGHSFR
-485 LASENEVVFDRY
+485 LASESEIVFERY
-497 DPERK
+497 NPERK
-502 DHYLCFDGFKDGFYL
+502 DRYLCFDGFKDGFYL
-517 IHKDDLYAPRMEGM
+517 INKDNLSAPMM
-531 EYITKINAYTHL
+531 QNHEYITKLDARTDL
-543 FFDSYGMQIVCDG
+543 FSDSYGMQIVCDG
-556 ASPMCDG
+556 ASPMCNG

-568 RATQMMHEEMQP
+568 RATQMVHEEMQP

-607 PQWHDNISD
+607 PQWHDNISN
-616 FSVHT
+616 FSVRT
-621 LPGPAFGLSY
+621 VPGPAFGLPY
-631 VGVKATDLSGY
+631 VGVVATDLSGY
-642 TYYYKWIGSNF
+642 TYYYKWTGSNF

-663 REEREQFT
+663 REEREQLT

>member
-51 ATVAIKEFFLRDVS
+51 AMVAIKEFFLRDVS

-206 TTGYAPIEQHSFNK
+206 TTGYAPIEQHSFKK

-235 TLFKMLTGSVPP
+235 TLFKMLTGCVPP

-261 LSSAGVPPAII
+261 LSLAGVPPAVI

-300 LASAPLSVGGPAASK
+300 LASAPSSVGGPAA
-315 PFADP
+315 
-320 VSSCRPYGE
+320 
-329 QLFSGQPFGGS
+329 
-340 PSADVSTPV
+340 PSADVPTPV
-349 GEATRRSDG
+349 GDATRRSDG
-358 WSDIPKSFFAVR
+358 WSDIPKSVFAVR

-394 EVRWERNLDE
+394 EVRWERNLGED
-404 ATKQKL
+404 TKQKL

-446 KAMSIIN
+446 KAMDIIN

-485 LASENEVVFDRY
+485 LASENEVVIDYY
-497 DPERK
+497 DPDRK

-517 IHKDDLYAPRMEGM
+517 IHKDDVFGPRMKGM
-531 EYITKINAYTHL
+531 EYITKINARTYL
-543 FFDSYGMQIVCDG
+543 FSDDYGMQIVCDG

-568 RATQMMHEEMQP
+568 RATQMVHEEMQP

-616 FSVHT
+616 LSVHT
-621 LPGPAFGLSY
+621 VPGPAFGLPY

-642 TYYYKWIGSNF
+642 TYYYKWTGSRF

>member
-51 ATVAIKEFFLRDVS
+51 AMVAIKEFFLRDVS

-206 TTGYAPIEQHSFNK
+206 TTGYAPIEQHSFKK

-283 RMRHQTVGE
+283 RMRHQTVDE

-300 LASAPLSVGGPAASK
+300 LASAPSSVGESA
-315 PFADP
+315 
-320 VSSCRPYGE
+320 
-329 QLFSGQPFGGS
+329 S
-340 PSADVSTPV
+340 PSADVPTPV
-349 GEATRRSDG
+349 GDATRRSDG
-358 WSDIPKSFFAVR
+358 WSDSPKSAFAVR
-370 ETIFPNDETTDR
+370 ESIFTKDEATYR
-382 EGAVK
+382 EGAYRGTP
-387 EDRPAKI
+387 EMI
-394 EVRWERNLDE
+394 EVFWKRMLGED
-404 ATKQKL
+404 TKQKL
-410 RSFLS
+410 RSLLS
-415 GMKRRRVW
+415 GMRRVRVW
-423 NNHPYDDDGDKVEV
+423 NNNPYDEDNGDKVEV
-437 FTLGDNSLA
+437 FTLGDDSLA
-446 KAMSIIN
+446 KVMDIIN

-458 GYFPRLNLQTALRA
+458 GYFSCLNLQTALCA
-472 VLLLEQMTGLSFR
+472 VLLLEEMTGHSFR
-485 LASENEVVFDRY
+485 LASESEIVFERY
-497 DPERK
+497 NPERK
-502 DHYLCFDGFKDGFYL
+502 DRYLCFDGFKDGFYL
-517 IHKDDLYAPRMEGM
+517 INKDNLSAPMM
-531 EYITKINAYTHL
+531 QNHEYITKLDARTDL
-543 FFDSYGMQIVCDG
+543 LSDSYGMQIVCDG
-556 ASPMCDG
+556 ASPMCNG

-568 RATQMMHEEMQP
+568 RATQMVHEEMQP

-607 PQWHDNISD
+607 PQWHDNISN
-616 FSVHT
+616 FSVRT
-621 LPGPAFGLSY
+621 VPGPAFGLPY
-631 VGVKATDLSGY
+631 VGVVATDLSGY

>member
-42 GRLGAIEST
+42 GRLGAIES
-51 ATVAIKEFFLRDVS
+51 AAMVAIKEFFLRDVS
-65 SRNGLRV
+65 CRNGLRV

-261 LSSAGVPPAII
+261 LSSAGVPPAVI

-300 LASAPLSVGGPAASK
+300 LASAPSSVGRPAA
-315 PFADP
+315 
-320 VSSCRPYGE
+320 
-329 QLFSGQPFGGS
+329 
-340 PSADVSTPV
+340 PSADVPTPV

-358 WSDIPKSFFAVR
+358 WSDIPKSVFAVR
-370 ETIFPNDETTDR
+370 ETIIPNDETTDR

-404 ATKQKL
+404 NTKQKL

-415 GMKRRRVW
+415 GMRRRRVW
-423 NNHPYDDDGDKVEV
+423 NNHPYDDDGDKVQV

-446 KAMSIIN
+446 QAMNIIN

-458 GYFPRLNLQTALRA
+458 GYFPLLNLQTALRA

-531 EYITKINAYTHL
+531 EYITKIYARTHL
-543 FFDSYGMQIVCDG
+543 FSDDYGMQIVCDG

-568 RATQMMHEEMQP
+568 RATQMVHEEMQP

-616 FSVHT
+616 LSVHT
-621 LPGPAFGLSY
+621 VPGPAFGLPY

>member
-42 GRLGAIEST
+42 GRLGAIES
-51 ATVAIKEFFLRDVS
+51 AAMVAIKEFFLRDVS

-206 TTGYAPIEQHSFNK
+206 TTGYAPIEQHSFKK

-235 TLFKMLTGSVPP
+235 TLFKMLTGCVPP

-261 LSSAGVPPAII
+261 LSSAGVPPAVI

-300 LASAPLSVGGPAASK
+300 LASAPSSVGRPA
-315 PFADP
+315 
-320 VSSCRPYGE
+320 
-329 QLFSGQPFGGS
+329 S
-340 PSADVSTPV
+340 PSADVPTPV

-358 WSDIPKSFFAVR
+358 WSDIPKSVFAVR
-370 ETIFPNDETTDR
+370 ETIIPNDETTDR

-404 ATKQKL
+404 NTKQKL

-415 GMKRRRVW
+415 GMRRRRVW

-446 KAMSIIN
+446 QAMNIIN

-458 GYFPRLNLQTALRA
+458 GYFPRLGLHTALRA

-517 IHKDDLYAPRMEGM
+517 IHKYDLSAPWMEGM
-531 EYITKINAYTHL
+531 EYITKIYARTHL
-543 FFDSYGMQIVCDG
+543 FSDDYGMQIVCDG

-642 TYYYKWIGSNF
+642 TYYYKWTGSNF

-663 REEREQFT
+663 REEREQYT

>member
-42 GRLGAIEST
+42 GRLGAIES
-51 ATVAIKEFFLRDVS
+51 AALVAIKEFFLRDVS

-206 TTGYAPIEQHSFNK
+206 TTGYAPIEQHSFKK

-235 TLFKMLTGSVPP
+235 TLFKMLTGCVPP
-247 EASVVLNEGLPVDE
+247 EASVVLNEGLHVDE

-300 LASAPLSVGGPAASK
+300 LASAPLSVGGPAA
-315 PFADP
+315 
-320 VSSCRPYGE
+320 
-329 QLFSGQPFGGS
+329 
-340 PSADVSTPV
+340 PSADVPTPV

-394 EVRWERNLDE
+394 EVRWERNLGED
-404 ATKQKL
+404 TKQKL

-446 KAMSIIN
+446 KAMDVIN

-531 EYITKINAYTHL
+531 EYITKIYARTHL
-543 FFDSYGMQIVCDG
+543 FSDDYGMQIVCDG

-563 ASFNL
+563 AMFNL
-568 RATQMMHEEMQP
+568 RATQMTYEEMQP
-580 IGNSFYRVRSGNQ
+580 IGNSFYKVRNGNQ

-607 PQWHDNISD
+607 PQWHDNISE

-621 LPGPAFGLSY
+621 LPGPAFGFSY
-631 VGVKATDLSGY
+631 VGVVATDLSGY
-642 TYYYKWIGSNF
+642 TYYYKWTGSNF

-663 REEREQFT
+663 REEREQYT

>member
-78 TLCSDYRRDFLR
+78 ALCSDYRRDFLR

-206 TTGYAPIEQHSFNK
+206 TTGYAPIEQHSFKK

-261 LSSAGVPPAII
+261 LSSAGVPPAVI

-300 LASAPLSVGGPAASK
+300 LASAPSSVGRPA
-315 PFADP
+315 
-320 VSSCRPYGE
+320 
-329 QLFSGQPFGGS
+329 S
-340 PSADVSTPV
+340 PSADVPTPV
-349 GEATRRSDG
+349 GEAIRRSDG

-394 EVRWERNLDE
+394 EVRWERNLGED
-404 ATKQKL
+404 TKQKL

-446 KAMSIIN
+446 EAMDIIN

-458 GYFPRLNLQTALRA
+458 GYFPRLGLHTALRA

-485 LASENEVVFDRY
+485 LASESELVFDRY
-497 DPERK
+497 DPDRK
-502 DHYLCFDGFKDGFYL
+502 DLYLCFDGFKDGFYL
-517 IHKDDLYAPRMEGM
+517 IHEEQVTGVRFEGM

>member
-51 ATVAIKEFFLRDVS
+51 AMVAIKEFFLRDVS

-206 TTGYAPIEQHSFNK
+206 TTGYAPIEQHSFKK

-235 TLFKMLTGSVPP
+235 TLFKMLTGCVPP

-261 LSSAGVPPAII
+261 LSSAGVPPAVI

-292 FVDEAQRL
+292 FVDEAQHL
-300 LASAPLSVGGPAASK
+300 LASAPSSVGGPA
-315 PFADP
+315 
-320 VSSCRPYGE
+320 
-329 QLFSGQPFGGS
+329 S
-340 PSADVSTPV
+340 PSADVPTPV

-358 WSDIPKSFFAVR
+358 WSDIPKSVFAVR

-410 RSFLS
+410 RTFLS
-415 GMKRRRVW
+415 GMRRRRVW

-485 LASENEVVFDRY
+485 LASENEVVFDHY
-497 DPERK
+497 YSERK
-502 DHYLCFDGFKDGFYL
+502 DLYLCFDGFKDGFYL
-517 IHKDDLYAPRMEGM
+517 IHEEQVTGVRFEGM
-531 EYITKINAYTHL
+531 EYMTKINARTNL
-543 FFDSYGMQIVCDG
+543 FSDDYGMQIVCDG

-568 RATQMMHEEMQP
+568 RATQMVHEEMQP

-616 FSVHT
+616 LSVHT
-621 LPGPAFGLSY
+621 VPGPAFGLPY

-642 TYYYKWIGSNF
+642 TYYYKWTGSNF

>member
-20 RIERVLGQGS
+20 RIERALGQGS

-42 GRLGAIEST
+42 GRLGAIES
-51 ATVAIKEFFLRDVS
+51 AAMVAIKEFFLRDVS

-143 LDIAIQ
+143 LDIAMQ
-149 IGEALKCMHAQHMLH
+149 IAEALKCMHAQHMLH

-283 RMRHQTVGE
+283 RMRHQTVDE
-292 FVDEAQRL
+292 FIDETQRL
-300 LASAPLSVGGPAASK
+300 LASAPSSVGRPAA
-315 PFADP
+315 
-320 VSSCRPYGE
+320 
-329 QLFSGQPFGGS
+329 
-340 PSADVSTPV
+340 PSADVPTPV

-358 WSDIPKSFFAVR
+358 WSDSPKSVFAVR
-370 ETIFPNDETTDR
+370 ETIIPNDETTDR

-394 EVRWERNLDE
+394 EVRWERNLGED
-404 ATKQKL
+404 TKQKL

-446 KAMSIIN
+446 QAMNIIN

-458 GYFPRLNLQTALRA
+458 GYFPRLGLHTALRA

-485 LASENEVVFDRY
+485 LASESELVIDRY
-497 DPERK
+497 DPDRK
-502 DHYLCFDGFKDGFYL
+502 DLYLCFDGFKDGFYL
-517 IHKDDLYAPRMEGM
+517 IHEEQVTGVRFEGM

-556 ASPMCDG
+556 VSPMCDG

-663 REEREQFT
+663 REEREQYT